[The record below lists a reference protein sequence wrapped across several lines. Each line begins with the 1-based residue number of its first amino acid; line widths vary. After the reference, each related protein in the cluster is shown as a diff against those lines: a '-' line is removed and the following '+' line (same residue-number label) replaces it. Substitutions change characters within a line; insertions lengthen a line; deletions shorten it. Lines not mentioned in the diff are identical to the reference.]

1 MSISLREKELREG
14 IRKAKRIK
22 LNIGLVDFYIRVTK
36 KDALRLVKADSIGDL
51 FIAYFNYS
59 EGSGNFYLVI
69 S

>member
-1 MSISLREKELREG
+1 MSISLREKELREK

-59 EGSGNFYLVI
+59 EVSGNFYLII